1 MATGVPVG
9 AVGGGEARTVVLSGH
24 QWARH
29 FALAAFGA
37 RFAGGM
43 LGRTQQCDACRK
55 RASFAACQFPRELA
69 DTCRKK
75 ALFSFCSCNY
85 EGNCRT
91 GESKVAKWVCQICM
105 QF

>member
-37 RFAGGM
+37 SFAGCM
-43 LGRTQQCDACRK
+43 LGRTQRCDACIK
-55 RASFAACQFPRELA
+55 RTEFGASQFPRELA
-69 DTCRKK
+69 GSCIKK
-75 ALFSFCSCNY
+75 GTVQFSHLYNR
-85 EGNCRT
+85 G
-91 GESKVAKWVCQICM
+91 KVYNWQI
-105 QF
+105 